1 MNKVSKLIHDCN
13 FRINFFT
20 TSKNI
25 YLINEINN
33 QINKL
38 YFETDEC
45 QKLSIY
51 MFHVHWKTNL
61 RYNYKYHIVKWYHVE
76 PRLFN

>member
-38 YFETDEC
+38 YFETDESK
-45 QKLSIY
+45 KLSIY
-51 MFHVHWKTNL
+51 TCFAFIEKQIYAL
-61 RYNYKYHIVKWYHVE
+61 
-76 PRLFN
+76 

>member
-20 TSKNI
+20 TSKNN

-38 YFETDEC
+38 YFETDC

-51 MFHVHWKTNL
+51 TCFTFIEKQIYTTIIN
-61 RYNYKYHIVKWYHVE
+61 ITS
-76 PRLFN
+76 

>member
-13 FRINFFT
+13 FWINFFT

-38 YFETDEC
+38 YFETDES

-51 MFHVHWKTNL
+51 TCFTFIEKQIYTTIIN
-61 RYNYKYHIVKWYHVE
+61 ITS
-76 PRLFN
+76 